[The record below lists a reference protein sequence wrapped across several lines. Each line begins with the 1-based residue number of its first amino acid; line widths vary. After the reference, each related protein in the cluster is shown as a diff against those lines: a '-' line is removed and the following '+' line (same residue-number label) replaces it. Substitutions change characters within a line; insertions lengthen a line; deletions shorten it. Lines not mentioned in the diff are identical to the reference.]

1 MKIHAHCLL
10 PTTLAGLL
18 AFAATPMSADSPAEP
33 TRVSTAARNAA
44 APDIEEVLHRMGQRW
59 QLEAQNSAQFRE
71 RYAFTHRII
80 TEKWADTGV
89 LKERT
94 EESVRHDPRLPTGE
108 QPKNARRER
117 RGPGYRVSDFE
128 DAAAVFPRFDYRLA
142 GSEDVNGRAAWVIE
156 FQPKEPALPARGLK
170 ERFINAVAGRAWVDA
185 EDHVAARL
193 DLRLVR
199 EVGIVGGLVGN
210 VRDCQ
215 VRFER
220 RRTAD
225 GLWYTPQFSWHLEGR
240 ALFSRKHLTHRE
252 IKMDVERIE

>member
-1 MKIHAHCLL
+1 MKIHANCLL
-10 PTTLAGLL
+10 PTALAGLL

-44 APDIEEVLHRMGQRW
+44 APDIEEVLHRMG
-59 QLEAQNSAQFRE
+59 
-71 RYAFTHRII
+71 
-80 TEKWADTGV
+80 
-89 LKERT
+89 
-94 EESVRHDPRLPTGE
+94 HDPRLPTGE

-199 EVGIVGGLVGN
+199 EVGVVGGLVGN